1 MDWYRI
7 RHTIGMHLCST
18 AIKRAA
24 YLKKHDILYH
34 ISDNCMT
41 MFRKIPLYP
50 KLISMGNNVWIA
62 SDVLFVPH
70 DVIHRMLNNKLGT
83 DEFQE
88 NLGCIDIKDN
98 VFVGSNSTIL
108 PNVTIGP
115 DTIIAAG
122 SLINKSIPG
131 NGVYGGVPAKYICS
145 LDELIAKNTFDT
157 VSLKHKLTATL
168 LKITDECADCKTID
182 RFGHEVSPAPL
193 RAVAVNAV
201 KTLNDMY
208 GIKEDIAHK
217 VTLEGGDSNGIVFN
231 INVPTQTNKEEE
243 EFND

>member
-34 ISDNCMT
+34 IGDNCMT

-50 KLISMGNNVWIA
+50 KLISFGNNVWIA

-70 DVIHRMLNNKLGT
+70 DVIHRMLNNKLGG
-83 DEFQE
+83 DDFQE
-88 NLGCIDIKDN
+88 YLGCIDIKDN

-115 DTIIAAG
+115 NTIIAAG
-122 SLINKSIPG
+122 TLVNKSIRE
-131 NGVYGGVPAKYICS
+131 GVYAGVPAKYVCS
-145 LDELIAKNTFDT
+145 LDEFVQKRKQYAHIDISRGEGGLSEDT
-157 VSLKHKLTATL
+157 VEAVM
-168 LKITDECADCKTID
+168 ETI
-182 RFGHEVSPAPL
+182 P
-193 RAVAVNAV
+193 
-201 KTLNDMY
+201 
-208 GIKEDIAHK
+208 
-217 VTLEGGDSNGIVFN
+217 
-231 INVPTQTNKEEE
+231 
-243 EFND
+243 

>member
-34 ISDNCMT
+34 IGDNCMT

-88 NLGCIDIKDN
+88 NIGCIEIKDD
-98 VFVGSNSTIL
+98 VFVGSAGHHYCRRIADKQKHPWKWRIWGGYL
-108 PNVTIGP
+108 P
-115 DTIIAAG
+115 
-122 SLINKSIPG
+122 SI
-131 NGVYGGVPAKYICS
+131 Y
-145 LDELIAKNTFDT
+145 
-157 VSLKHKLTATL
+157 
-168 LKITDECADCKTID
+168 
-182 RFGHEVSPAPL
+182 APL
-193 RAVAVNAV
+193 MS
-201 KTLNDMY
+201 L
-208 GIKEDIAHK
+208 
-217 VTLEGGDSNGIVFN
+217 
-231 INVPTQTNKEEE
+231 
-243 EFND
+243 

>member
-7 RHTIGMHLCST
+7 RHTIGMHLCLT

-34 ISDNCMT
+34 IGDNCMT

-62 SDVLFVPH
+62 SQVSFVPH

-88 NLGCIDIKDN
+88 NIGCIDIKDN

-115 DTIIAAG
+115 DTIVAAG
-122 SLINKSIPG
+122 TLVNKSIRG
-131 NGVYGGVPAKYICS
+131 GVYAGVPAKYICS
-145 LDELIAKNTFDT
+145 LDEFIEKRKQYPEIEINRGKGGLSEET
-157 VSLKHKLTATL
+157 VVA
-168 LKITDECADCKTID
+168 A
-182 RFGHEVSPAPL
+182 
-193 RAVAVNAV
+193 RARCREN
-201 KTLNDMY
+201 
-208 GIKEDIAHK
+208 
-217 VTLEGGDSNGIVFN
+217 S
-231 INVPTQTNKEEE
+231 
-243 EFND
+243 